1 MVRDALSRA
10 SKNVRR
16 GGRADREK
24 NSVETDRQWS
34 RVNGLTLREAASGN
48 LKRDSDEDFER

>member
-10 SKNVRR
+10 IKNVRW

-34 RVNGLTLREAASGN
+34 RVNGLHSV
-48 LKRDSDEDFER
+48 KRRLAT